1 MNEGLLAGIQRCP
14 TERKG
19 NALRF
24 DQGSGGYP
32 RTSYV
37 GTAKP
42 GSIEGAAVW
51 AIKKLVETSGGDI
64 TLTWADGNSN
74 EDNIWSNRAS
84 LSYS

>member
-1 MNEGLLAGIQRCP
+1 VNDGLLAGIQRCP

-19 NALRF
+19 TALRY
-24 DQGSGGYP
+24 DQGAGGYP

-42 GSIEGAAVW
+42 GAAEGSPVW
-51 AIKKLVETSGGDI
+51 AIKRLVESSGGDI
-64 TLTWADGNSN
+64 DLEWADGNSN
-74 EDNIWSNRAS
+74 EDNIWSDRAS